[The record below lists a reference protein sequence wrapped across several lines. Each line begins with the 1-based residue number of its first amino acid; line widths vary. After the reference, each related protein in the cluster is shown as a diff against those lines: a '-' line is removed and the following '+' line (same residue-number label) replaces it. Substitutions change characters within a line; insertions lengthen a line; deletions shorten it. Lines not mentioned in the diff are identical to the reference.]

1 MKISVRRK
9 ASNVPIVAANWIDKL
24 TKTVNQ
30 YMVLTPDET
39 DTVSLQLT
47 RDTKNVDNAINNIAS
62 KKVN

>member
-1 MKISVRRK
+1 MKPNVRRK
-9 ASNVPIVAANWIDKL
+9 VNDVPIVVANWIDKL
-24 TKTVNQ
+24 NQ

-47 RDTKNVDNAINNIAS
+47 RDTKNVDNAINYIAS